1 MKKLILLL
9 LPVLFAL
16 TLTAQVY
23 IPADAGSSVKF
34 TIKNFSIN
42 VPGSFKGLQGKII
55 FDPSNPASSSVNV
68 SVDANTVYTSN
79 SSRDKHLKK
88 ETYFH
93 VARYPRISF
102 QSTRISKTD
111 QQGTYLIEGN
121 LLIKGIIKTVSFPF
135 TSISTTNGLLLAGKF
150 RINRRDFNVGESS
163 WVLSDE
169 LTVSLSIS
177 AVKQQ

>member
-55 FDPSNPASSSVNV
+55 FDPLNPASSSVNV
-68 SVDANTVYTSN
+68 SVDANTIYTAN

-88 ETYFH
+88 EIYFH

-111 QQGTYLIEGN
+111 QPGTYLIEGT
-121 LLIKGIIKTVSFPF
+121 LLIKGVSKTISFPF
-135 TSISTTNGLLLAGKF
+135 TSIPTTNGLMLAGKF

-169 LTVSLSIS
+169 LTVSLSVT
-177 AVKQQ
+177 AVKQ